1 MNLPIMAHPSFGGV
15 LATSKDSGVS
25 HATLYGTL
33 MRLSSAD
40 ATVYPNFGG
49 RFSFTK
55 EECVGIARAT
65 GETLGSLKPAFPAP
79 GGGMTPERTAEMLEV
94 YGKDFILLVGAGLH
108 RAGPDLTA
116 NAARLLG
123 MLEKM

>member
-1 MNLPIMAHPSFGGV
+1 MGLFSRFE
-15 LATSKDSGVS
+15 SG
-25 HATLYGTL
+25 TR
-33 MRLSSAD
+33 RLSSSGE
-40 ATVYPNFGG
+40 VFLQNFGG

-65 GETLGSLKPAFPAP
+65 GETLGSLKQAFPAP
-79 GGGMTPERTAEMLEV
+79 GGGMTPERTQEMLDV

-123 MLEKM
+123 TLEKM